1 MRIRWRNFELPSSV
15 SVDHETLTDSF
26 GRFSIEPFEK
36 GFGHTIGNGLR
47 RVLLSSI
54 EGTAVTSVTVEGV
67 AHEFTTITGVLED
80 MTDIVLNLKG
90 LLIGLDESDEAQVT
104 FSKNSK
110 GELKAGDASL
120 PSGAQVLNPDHVICT
135 LTDDVEVNMTVTVK
149 RSRGY
154 VTADEHIGEEDR
166 ALGVIDID
174 SNFSPVQRVRYRV
187 EETRVGKI
195 TNYDRLVI
203 EIWTDGTVGPED
215 ALIES
220 SVIYRKH
227 LNAFVHY
234 HELEKVIPADLTA
247 RQPDEGMDE
256 ESEALMQMLD
266 KSIDELDLSVRS
278 RHCLDSENIATVRDL
293 VSHTEAELLKVRNFG
308 ATSLTEIKKKLVVL
322 GLQLGMAKTT
332 EFSEMN
338 SDS

>member
-15 SVDHETLTDSF
+15 SVDQETLTDSF

-154 VTADEHIGEEDR
+154 VTADEHIGEEER

-187 EETRVGKI
+187 FVPNCYVICLAMHLDERVFAWV
-195 TNYDRLVI
+195 LSS
-203 EIWTDGTVGPED
+203 PEP
-215 ALIES
+215 
-220 SVIYRKH
+220 
-227 LNAFVHY
+227 
-234 HELEKVIPADLTA
+234 LE
-247 RQPDEGMDE
+247 
-256 ESEALMQMLD
+256 
-266 KSIDELDLSVRS
+266 
-278 RHCLDSENIATVRDL
+278 
-293 VSHTEAELLKVRNFG
+293 
-308 ATSLTEIKKKLVVL
+308 
-322 GLQLGMAKTT
+322 
-332 EFSEMN
+332 
-338 SDS
+338 